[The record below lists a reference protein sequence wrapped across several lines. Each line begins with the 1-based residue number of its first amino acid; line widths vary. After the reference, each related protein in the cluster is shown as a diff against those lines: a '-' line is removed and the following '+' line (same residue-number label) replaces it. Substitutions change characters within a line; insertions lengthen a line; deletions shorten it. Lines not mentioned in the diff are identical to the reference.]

1 MHGAVT
7 GAEVSLVSRCFAHM
21 PSGLQYQWPLPLGA
35 PTANS
40 LQEMDDEFGESGL
53 APVLIWR
60 MLPAQAPGQLF
71 FGLNSIYQIQVN
83 S

>member
-1 MHGAVT
+1 
-7 GAEVSLVSRCFAHM
+7 
-21 PSGLQYQWPLPLGA
+21 
-35 PTANS
+35 
-40 LQEMDDEFGESGL
+40 MDDEFGESGL

-83 S
+83 F